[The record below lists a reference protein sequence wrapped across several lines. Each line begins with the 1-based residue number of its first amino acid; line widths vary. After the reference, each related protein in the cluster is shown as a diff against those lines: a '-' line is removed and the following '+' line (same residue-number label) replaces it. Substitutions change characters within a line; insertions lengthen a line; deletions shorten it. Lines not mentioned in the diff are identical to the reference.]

1 MKSKWSLV
9 GLMALA
15 LASAPVL
22 ADVWDQ
28 GDFEEDDGNGTDNE
42 LVHGSIQTHDLA
54 AEAGVADQD
63 WYRVPES
70 PYASYEVLVDG
81 ITGDLF
87 SGINADRVNSGGTV
101 LTADAAVPGGTISRS
116 LRWQN
121 ATATAVT
128 NFVRVAGS
136 VCGTACTTCDQ
147 YTIRFRETTAVI
159 PRFNNSGTQVT
170 VLIIANPTNYTING
184 TIHYWSAAANT
195 LLATQALSM
204 QPRDVD
210 ILSAPAGAQGQGGF
224 ITITNTG
231 RYGDLT
237 GKAVALEP
245 STGFS
250 FDSPMIYK
258 LY

>member
-15 LASAPVL
+15 LAGAPVL

-28 GDFEEDDGNGTDNE
+28 GDLEEDDGSGTDNE

-63 WYRVPES
+63 WFITDSRAYS
-70 PYASYEVLVDG
+70 SYEVLVDG
-81 ITGDLF
+81 ITGDLY
-87 SGINADRVNSGGTV
+87 SGINADRVTSAGGV
-101 LTADAAVPGGTISRS
+101 LTADAAIPGGLVSRS

-121 ATATAVT
+121 TTAATI
-128 NFVRVAGS
+128 NDFVRVSGS
-136 VCGTACTTCDQ
+136 VCGITCTTADQ
-147 YTIRFRETTAVI
+147 YTIRFRETTGTF

-170 VLIIANPTNYTING
+170 VLLISNPTTYTITG
-184 TIHYWSAAANT
+184 TIHYWNNAAV
-195 LLATQALSM
+195 LLATQSINLAAK
-204 QPRDVD
+204 D
-210 ILSAPAGAQGQGGF
+210 IDTYTAPAAAQGQSGF

-231 RYGDLT
+231 RYGDLV

-245 STGFS
+245 ATGFS
-250 FDSPMIYK
+250 FDSPLVYKIY
-258 LY
+258 